1 MYSIL
6 LHISG
11 IAILE
16 IIFYFYYIGPFESK
30 SFMRAFKSTV
40 KSLIDYNRLLN
51 DNNII
56 NIGFLKENITN
67 DNLNFYLEDLKDKS
81 DISKASRLSSNCQ
94 LFENTIIIWSIF
106 FGISI
111 IVFLICYLFKKY
123 NTNDENEN
131 DNKNLIING
140 FKMNKISNNKTL
152 YKVIKYF
159 LLGGLILTFEYI
171 FFQYVVLE
179 YKIVTND
186 ELQYVII
193 SQLNKYILSDTIDS
207 FN

>member
-11 IAILE
+11 IAIIE
-16 IIFYFYYIGPFESK
+16 IIFYFYYIGPFESN

-40 KSLIDYNRLLN
+40 KSLIDYNKMVN
-51 DNNII
+51 NNNII
-56 NIGFLKENITN
+56 NIGFLKKNITN

-111 IVFLICYLFKKY
+111 IVFLIFYLFKKY

-131 DNKNLIING
+131 KNLIING
-140 FKMNKISNNKTL
+140 FKINKISNNKTL

-179 YKIVTND
+179 YKIVTTD

-207 FN
+207 LN

>member
-123 NTNDENEN
+123 NTNDEN

>member
-67 DNLNFYLEDLKDKS
+67 DNLNFYLEDLKEKS

-123 NTNDENEN
+123 YTNDENE
-131 DNKNLIING
+131 NKNLIING
-140 FKMNKISNNKTL
+140 YKIDKIPKNKSL

-186 ELQYVII
+186 ELQYIII
-193 SQLNKYILSDTIDS
+193 SQLNKYLLSDTIDS
-207 FN
+207 FY